1 MASTSKNRRSEGTK
15 HQKFT
20 AAAMSPLETTSK
32 SRQSPLPAGT
42 GLKRH
47 SSAYMYRSSSLY
59 IEINICLE
67 VVLVFLPVSNQYLS
81 FAAKVDANA
90 ILPVS

>member
-1 MASTSKNRRSEGTK
+1 MASTSKSRRSEGTK

-32 SRQSPLPAGT
+32 SRQSPLPAGK

-47 SSAYMYRSSSLY
+47 TSSTKGKSAQKRSKLNSMYYLF
-59 IEINICLE
+59 
-67 VVLVFLPVSNQYLS
+67 VVLVSDTFN
-81 FAAKVDANA
+81 F
-90 ILPVS
+90 